1 MTGYILRI
9 ALAFVGRGSVEMAD
23 GYGQG
28 IGGVGRLGNLI
39 EIQEAR
45 HHLLDLMFF
54 GAAVSDYRGLNGEWR
69 VFGDLEPVGCG
80 GQHGDAAHLAEL
92 QGRFHVGG
100 IENIFDGDAVGLVAG
115 D

>member
-1 MTGYILRI
+1 MGRGVSSCLGSSGPSTPQIASRARRAASLRMTGYILRI

-54 GAAVSDYRGLNGEWR
+54 GAAVSDYRGLNGEVR
-69 VFGDLEPVGCG
+69 GLGELET
-80 GQHGDAAHLAEL
+80 
-92 QGRFHVGG
+92 
-100 IENIFDGDAVGLVAG
+100 
-115 D
+115 